1 MPMEGKDIHKGQG
14 PNDTSLP
21 LKGDG
26 GSLLYRLYQFFIAAP
41 LLIVATALTAIV
53 TIIGCT
59 VGNARTWGYYPAM
72 VWSRL
77 MCWLVLLPV
86 KVEGRELLDK
96 KQSYV
101 FVANH
106 QGSYD
111 IFLVYG
117 FLGRSFRWMMKKEL
131 RSIPL
136 IGKASESAGHIF
148 VDKSGPKAIHKTY
161 EQGRQV
167 LKHGVS
173 LVVFPEGA
181 RTFTGRMAKFRRGA
195 FQLADELRLP
205 VVPVTIDGSFDVLPR
220 QKGISFVTWHRLR
233 LIIHAPIMPEGQ
245 GPEEVQRVL
254 EQSYNVIM
262 RDLPP
267 HYQGFEA
274 NPDQ

>member
-1 MPMEGKDIHKGQG
+1 MF
-14 PNDTSLP
+14 
-21 LKGDG
+21 
-26 GSLLYRLYQFFIAAP
+26 YRLYQ
-41 LLIVATALTAIV
+41 LIVALPLVLLMTTLTAIV
-53 TIIGCT
+53 TIIGCAL
-59 VGNARTWGYYPAM
+59 GRASTWGYYPAM
-72 VWSRL
+72 IWSRF
-77 MCWLVLLPV
+77 MCRIMLLPV
-86 KVEGRELLDK
+86 KVEGRELLEK

-106 QGSYD
+106 QGSFD

-117 FLGRSFRWMMKKEL
+117 FLGRNFKWMMKKSL
-131 RSIPL
+131 RNIPL
-136 IGKASESAGHIF
+136 VGKACESAGHIM

-181 RTFTGRMAKFRRGA
+181 RTFTGHMAKFRRGA

-220 QKGISFVTWHRLR
+220 QKGINFVNWHPLR
-233 LIIHAPIMPEGQ
+233 LIIHAPIAPEGQ
-245 GPEEVQRVL
+245 GPEEVQRIL
-254 EQSYNVIM
+254 EQSYETIM
-262 RDLPP
+262 RDLPTQ
-267 HYQGFEA
+267 YQGFVA